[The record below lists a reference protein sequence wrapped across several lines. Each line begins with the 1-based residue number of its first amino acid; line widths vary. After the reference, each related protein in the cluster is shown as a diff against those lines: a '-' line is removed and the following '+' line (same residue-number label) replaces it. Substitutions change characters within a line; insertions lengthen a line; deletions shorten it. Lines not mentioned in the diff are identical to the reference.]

1 MRNGNAARNGNRRLI
16 GQLSKA
22 MDRSNESALHRVR
35 LQSGTERISRLPPK
49 GPRANGAQ
57 NQRIPSNAGP
67 MGIPMPGMQPGLRN
81 GLAMPLNPAQQMQM
95 LAFYEEQARMMS
107 QILAPQ
113 NQRNFMPAMPQPA
126 INPGFQNGAHFLP
139 PQPGRSLFERVEPTL
154 AHQNRKFI
162 QRQQQPGVLP
172 QHSNQPRNQP
182 ETTIGSEAQSKV
194 INGDASSSME
204 VDSPQ
209 NASSG
214 PSPDTVC
221 KFNLLCTKKDCIFA
235 HQSPAAPAG
244 TTIDVNDQC
253 PFGAACKN
261 RKCVARHPSPAQKV
275 SHQAEQ
281 DCKFFPKCTNPAC
294 PFRHPNMPM
303 CRNGADCKLEG
314 CKFTHIKTMCK
325 YNPCLNPACEFKHV
339 EGQKRGV
346 FDDKVW
352 MAQGNQEKG
361 HVSERKFV
369 DDTAVEEE
377 LILPGE
383 NPAPGGSRHSSVG
396 AEVVT

>member
-1 MRNGNAARNGNRRLI
+1 MRNGNTARNGNRRLI

-22 MDRSNESALHRVR
+22 MDRSGEPALHRIR
-35 LQSGTERISRLPPK
+35 LQSGTERINRLPPK
-49 GPRANGAQ
+49 GPRANATQ
-57 NQRIPSNAGP
+57 QQRVQSNAGP
-67 MGIPMPGMQPGLRN
+67 MGISMPSMQHGLRN
-81 GLAMPLNPAQQMQM
+81 GLAMPLTPAQQMQM
-95 LAFYEEQARMMS
+95 LAFYEEQARMMT

-113 NQRNFMPAMPQPA
+113 TQRNFMPGMPA
-126 INPGFQNGAHFLP
+126 INPGFQNGAPFLP
-139 PQPGRSLFERVEPTL
+139 SQPGRSLFERVEPIL

-162 QRQQQPGVLP
+162 QRQPQPGGLP
-172 QHSNQPRNQP
+172 QHTNQPRNQP
-182 ETTIGSEAQSKV
+182 ETSTASETQSKA
-194 INGDASSSME
+194 INGDVSSSME
-204 VDSPQ
+204 VDDPP
-209 NASSG
+209 NTSSG
-214 PSPDTVC
+214 LSPDTVC

-261 RKCVARHPSPAQKV
+261 RKCVARHPSPAQRV

-281 DCKFFPKCTNPAC
+281 DCKFFPKCINPTC

-325 YNPCLNPACEFKHV
+325 YNPCLNPSCEFKHV

-352 MAQGNQEKG
+352 VAQGNQEKE

-369 DDTAVEEE
+369 DDTVVEEE
-377 LILPGE
+377 LIVPRE
-383 NPAPGGSRHSSVG
+383 NPVPGGSRHSSVG